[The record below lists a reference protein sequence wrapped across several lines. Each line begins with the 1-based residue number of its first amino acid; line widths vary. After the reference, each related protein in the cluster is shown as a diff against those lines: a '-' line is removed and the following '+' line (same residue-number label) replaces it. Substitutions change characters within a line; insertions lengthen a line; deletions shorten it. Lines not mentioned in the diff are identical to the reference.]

1 MDKNV
6 VGGLINSISR
16 LIHLVACQTLKSSD
30 LNGITYIVHVLKLLK
45 PALSEILD
53 TKISSDEQ
61 LMRELEE
68 LDIAVNKSREFM
80 EKRSHKMSKIYSV
93 LQIEP
98 MVLMVRDSSMEICQ
112 VLSKLL
118 QPSSIASPSA
128 IVQRCMQ
135 ELKSVEQDLTSELID
150 VALKDQRENVI
161 PSLDDILKIMETLG
175 LTSTQELLM
184 ENIALEKER
193 MKAELEKNTEVDH
206 LNDIISLV
214 AHIRYCMARFEQFG
228 FINGVPIPSYFRCPL
243 SLELMLDPVIVASG
257 QTFERSFIQKW
268 LDNGLRTCPKTHQT
282 LAHTNLIP
290 NFTVKALI
298 ANWCEDN
305 NIRLHDYVQ
314 LDGVLT
320 HLVSSI
326 SLEDFSPNNSFRGSL
341 HRDSI
346 SRSSVECMDQP
357 EHQRSEISFACA
369 GEESCV
375 VSHHKTIIEKIPP
388 QVIFSGEQQSCTH
401 SRTESLSSAITDISS
416 KYDEKVCLLEATHPS
431 SSPPIKETGMSSWLS
446 LNQIRVSQ
454 NDDNHRSN
462 CLVPDTDS
470 DDLTTASH
478 VNELIEDLNGHSPE
492 LQIAAASELRRLTK
506 HNMENRVLI
515 GKCGAVTPLLCL
527 LTSKVKKVQ
536 ENAVTVLLNLSI
548 NNSNKITIAEAGA
561 IEPLIH
567 VLESGSTEAQE
578 NSAATLFSLSVLEE
592 YKSMIGRSGAVKAL
606 VNLLAS
612 GSLRGKKDAATAL
625 FNLSISH
632 ENKARI
638 VRAGAVK
645 YLVELMDPSTGMVD
659 KSLALLANLSTI
671 PEGRT
676 AIAQEDGIPLLVE
689 TVEVGTQ
696 RGKENAA
703 SALFQMCI
711 NSPKYC
717 SLVLQEG
724 AVPPLVALSQFGTP
738 RAKEKAQQILGHFR
752 SQREGS
758 VRRPKP

>member
-30 LNGITYIVHVLKLLK
+30 LNGFTYIVRVLKLLK

-53 TKISSDEQ
+53 TKIPSDEQ
-61 LMRELEE
+61 LTRELEE
-68 LDIAVNKSREFM
+68 LDIAVNKCREFM

-98 MVLMVRDSSMEICQ
+98 MVLKVRDSSMEICQ

-118 QPSSIASPSA
+118 QSSSIASPSA
-128 IVQRCMQ
+128 IVQRCTQ
-135 ELKSVEQDLTSELID
+135 ELKSVEQELTSELID
-150 VALKDQRENVI
+150 VALKEQRENVI
-161 PSLDDILKIMETLG
+161 PSLDDIIKIMETLG
-175 LTSTQELLM
+175 LMSTHELLM

-193 MKAELEKNTEVDH
+193 MKVELEKSSEEVDH
-206 LNDIISLV
+206 INDIISLV

-228 FINGVPIPSYFRCPL
+228 FINGVPTPSYFRCPL

-268 LDNGLRTCPKTHQT
+268 LDNGLITCPKTRQT

-314 LDGVLT
+314 PDGILT

-326 SLEDFSPNNSFRGSL
+326 SLHDFSPSNSFRGSM

-346 SRSSVECMDQP
+346 SRFSVECMVQP
-357 EHQRSEISFACA
+357 EQQRSEISFACT
-369 GEESCV
+369 GEESCLV
-375 VSHHKTIIEKIPP
+375 NHHKTIIEEVPP
-388 QVIFSGEQQSCTH
+388 QVTFSGEQQSCTH

-431 SSPPIKETGMSSWLS
+431 SSPPKKETSMSSWLS
-446 LNQIRVSQ
+446 LNHLRVSQ
-454 NDDNHRSN
+454 NDDNHSSK
-462 CLVPDTDS
+462 CLVPDKGS

-478 VNELIEDLNGHSPE
+478 VNELIEDLKGRSPE

-515 GKCGAVTPLLCL
+515 AKFGAIRPLLCL

-536 ENAVTVLLNLSI
+536 ENAVTALLNLSI
-548 NNSNKITIAEAGA
+548 NNSNKISIAEAGA

-592 YKSMIGRSGAVKAL
+592 YKARIGRSGAVKAL

-625 FNLSISH
+625 FNLSIFH

-638 VRAGAVK
+638 VQSGAVK
-645 YLVELMDPSTGMVD
+645 YLVELMDPSTDMAD
-659 KSLALLANLSTI
+659 KSVALLANLSTI
-671 PEGRT
+671 HEGRT
-676 AIAQEDGIPLLVE
+676 AIAEEDGIPLLVE

-738 RAKEKAQQILGHFR
+738 RAKVKAQQILSHFR
-752 SQREGS
+752 SQREGP
-758 VRRPKP
+758 VRKP

>member
-6 VGGLINSISR
+6 IGGLINSISR
-16 LIHLVACQTLKSSD
+16 LIHMVACQTLKSSD
-30 LNGITYIVHVLKLLK
+30 LNGITYIVRVLKLLK
-45 PALSEILD
+45 SALGEILD
-53 TKISSDEQ
+53 TKIPSDEQ
-61 LMRELEE
+61 LTSVLEE
-68 LDIAVNKSREFM
+68 LDVAVNKSREFM

-93 LQIEP
+93 LQIDP
-98 MVLMVRDSSMEICQ
+98 MVRKVRDSSMEICQ

-118 QPSSIASPSA
+118 QSSSIASPSA

-161 PSLDDILKIMETLG
+161 PSLDDIIKIMETLG
-175 LTSTQELLM
+175 LMSTRELLM

-193 MKAELEKNTEVDH
+193 LKAELEKNTEEVDH
-206 LNDIISLV
+206 INDIILLV

-243 SLELMLDPVIVASG
+243 SLELMLYPVIVASG

-268 LDNGLRTCPKTHQT
+268 LDNGLRTCPKTRQT

-314 LDGVLT
+314 PNGILT

-326 SLEDFSPNNSFRGSL
+326 SLEDFSPSNSFRGSM

-357 EHQRSEISFACA
+357 EQQRNEISFACA
-369 GEESCV
+369 GEESCL
-375 VSHHKTIIEKIPP
+375 VSHHKTIVEKVPP
-388 QVIFSGEQQSCTH
+388 QSCTH

-431 SSPPIKETGMSSWLS
+431 SSPPKKETSMSSWLS

-454 NDDNHRSN
+454 NDGNHRSN
-462 CLVPDTDS
+462 CLVPDTSS

-478 VNELIEDLNGHSPE
+478 VNELIEDLKGHSPE

-515 GKCGAVTPLLCL
+515 AKCGAITPLLCL

-536 ENAVTVLLNLSI
+536 ENAVTALLNLSI

-567 VLESGSTEAQE
+567 VVESGSTEAQE

-592 YKSMIGRSGAVKAL
+592 YKAKIGRSGAVKAL

-625 FNLSISH
+625 FNLSIFH

-638 VRAGAVK
+638 VLAGAIK

-659 KSLALLANLSTI
+659 KSVALLANLSTI

-738 RAKEKAQQILGHFR
+738 RAKEKAQQILSHFR

-758 VRRPKP
+758 VRKPKP